1 MNLFPKIIP
10 ITVLTGFLGSGKTT
24 LLSEFVRS
32 ENVND
37 VAFIINEFGEVG
49 LDHHLIDSTDETIL
63 ELQNGCIC
71 CTIQEDLK
79 STLLSLLTKME
90 KGLIRK
96 FNRVIIETTGLADPV
111 PIIHTLMTSNLAKNK
126 AVRTFIVQ
134 IQQDMIMTLGKKF
147 NGIILEGR
155 DCGSVVA
162 PKADLKLYLTAS
174 LKVRAERRFKQFVK
188 DKKDISYEQVLSDL
202 RERDV
207 QDKNRKH
214 SPLQKPKGAVVIDN
228 SDYNFKE
235 TINIVKNIIFSRI
248 PTLKSKI

>member
-1 MNLFPKIIP
+1 MNKVV
-10 ITVLTGFLGSGKTT
+10 ITIDGPAASGKGS
-24 LLSEFVRS
+24 LSKKISEEFNFFYMETGIYYRGFAS
-32 ENVND
+32 LFCKNQVNILD
-37 VAFIINEFGEVG
+37 LTYFISNLNI
-49 LDHHLIDSTDETIL
+49 TDFKEY
-63 ELQNGCIC
+63 
-71 CTIQEDLK
+71 
-79 STLLSLLTKME
+79 
-90 KGLIRK
+90 
-96 FNRVIIETTGLADPV
+96 
-111 PIIHTLMTSNLAKNK
+111 IIHNNKILYSTTVTKLASNLAKNK
-126 AVRTFIVQ
+126 EIRAFIVK
-134 IQQDMIMTLGKKF
+134 IQQDRIITLEKKF

-155 DCGSVVA
+155 DCGSIVA
-162 PKADLKLYLTAS
+162 PKADLKFYLTAS
-174 LKVRAERRFKQFVK
+174 LKVRAERRFNQYLK

>member
-1 MNLFPKIIP
+1 MNKVV
-10 ITVLTGFLGSGKTT
+10 ITIDGPAASGKGSLSKKISEEFNFFYMETGIYYRGFASLFCKNQVNT
-24 LLSEFVRS
+24 LDIPYFISNL
-32 ENVND
+32 NVTD
-37 VAFIINEFGEVG
+37 FKEYIINNNKI
-49 LDHHLIDSTDETIL
+49 LYST
-63 ELQNGCIC
+63 
-71 CTIQEDLK
+71 K
-79 STLLSLLTKME
+79 VTK
-90 KGLIRK
+90 
-96 FNRVIIETTGLADPV
+96 LA
-111 PIIHTLMTSNLAKNK
+111 SNLAKNK
-126 AVRTFIVQ
+126 EIRAFIVK
-134 IQQDMIMTLGKKF
+134 IQQDMIITLEKKF

-162 PKADLKLYLTAS
+162 PKADLKFYLTAS
-174 LKVRAERRFKQFVK
+174 LKVRAERRFNQFVK

>member
-1 MNLFPKIIP
+1 MNKVV
-10 ITVLTGFLGSGKTT
+10 ITIDGPAASGKGS
-24 LLSEFVRS
+24 LSKKISEEFNFFYMETGIYYRGFASLFCKNQVNILNLTYFIS
-32 ENVND
+32 NLNV
-37 VAFIINEFGEVG
+37 
-49 LDHHLIDSTDETIL
+49 TDFKEY
-63 ELQNGCIC
+63 
-71 CTIQEDLK
+71 
-79 STLLSLLTKME
+79 
-90 KGLIRK
+90 
-96 FNRVIIETTGLADPV
+96 
-111 PIIHTLMTSNLAKNK
+111 IIHNNKILYSTKVTKLASNLAKNK
-126 AVRTFIVQ
+126 EIRAFIVK
-134 IQQDMIMTLGKKF
+134 IQQDMIITLEKKF
-147 NGIILEGR
+147 NGIILDGR

-162 PKADLKLYLTAS
+162 PKADLKFYLTAS
-174 LKVRAERRFKQFVK
+174 LKVRAERRFNQFVK

>member
-1 MNLFPKIIP
+1 MNKVV
-10 ITVLTGFLGSGKTT
+10 ITIDGPAASGKGS
-24 LLSEFVRS
+24 LSKKISEEFNFFYMETGIYYRGFAS
-32 ENVND
+32 LFCKNQVNILD
-37 VAFIINEFGEVG
+37 LTYFISNLNI
-49 LDHHLIDSTDETIL
+49 TDFKEY
-63 ELQNGCIC
+63 
-71 CTIQEDLK
+71 
-79 STLLSLLTKME
+79 
-90 KGLIRK
+90 
-96 FNRVIIETTGLADPV
+96 
-111 PIIHTLMTSNLAKNK
+111 IIHNNKILYSTKVTKLASNLAKNK
-126 AVRTFIVQ
+126 EIRAFIVK
-134 IQQDMIMTLGKKF
+134 IQQDMIITLEKKF

-162 PKADLKLYLTAS
+162 PKADLKFYLTAS
-174 LKVRAERRFKQFVK
+174 LEVRAERRFNQFVK